1 MKIILISG
9 KAGHGKDTVGDYL
22 TEKLDAQGKK
32 VLVCHFGDAVKHV
45 CTKFFGWDGRKT
57 PEGRKLTQHV
67 ATDTTRAKYPN
78 FWADFIVKLLDV
90 FYDEWDVVLIPDLR
104 FTNEV
109 TLMQNWFPDVT
120 TLRVN
125 RPGFVREEF
134 NEDTLKHVSENQLD
148 DYNFDYVIDNNS
160 TLDDLYKKVDSFIE
174 AVSFDA

>member
-9 KAGHGKDTVGDYL
+9 KAGHGKDTVGEYL
-22 TEKLDAQGKK
+22 EKYYSNAGKK

-67 ATDTTRAKYPN
+67 ATDTTRALYPN
-78 FWADFIVKLLDV
+78 FWADFIIKLLHV
-90 FYDEWDVVLIPDLR
+90 FYDEWDIVLIPDLR

-109 TLMQNWFPDVT
+109 ESMKNWFTDVIT
-120 TLRVN
+120 CRVN
-125 RPGFVREEF
+125 RPNFIREEF
-134 NEDTLKHVSENQLD
+134 TEDTLSHVSENQLD
-148 DYNFDYVIDNNS
+148 DYNFDYVIENNS

-174 AVSFDA
+174 AVG